1 MRLRSSIGVGSS
13 SARTPPSCKKR
24 GRDSL
29 APGAVPPIT
38 ALPDDVLVLIFN
50 EIYQPK
56 DLIQALVSRDC
67 PGHRINTI
75 LKQHPMR
82 RIWLL
87 TNQFGLRLSD
97 FNEHDASRLLSMAP
111 GALGVALCFV
121 DGTISLGRGPS
132 PGSMAE
138 PPRDE
143 DRYDEIGH
151 DEDLSGEIQLIHT
164 SRGYEESPDID
175 LLTTFDGAPWRR
187 RGATGLVYSPERL
200 CEEIR
205 EHGNWIYPW
214 VGDRRLR
221 YDLFKHTAKPQ
232 RIVFFSGH
240 GAPAEYCVNDAPED
254 PCTTVTSGFPGL
266 YWGWETGD
274 DDDGGAVVCARP
286 AAGAPCDAPLWGL
299 YSSKLF
305 STRREVWLAAKR
317 EEEGKNSELP

>member
-1 MRLRSSIGVGSS
+1 
-13 SARTPPSCKKR
+13 
-24 GRDSL
+24 
-29 APGAVPPIT
+29 
-38 ALPDDVLVLIFN
+38 
-50 EIYQPK
+50 
-56 DLIQALVSRDC
+56 
-67 PGHRINTI
+67 
-75 LKQHPMR
+75 MR

-87 TNQFGLRLSD
+87 LTDQFGLRLSD
-97 FNEHDASRLLSMAP
+97 FNKDDASRLLSMPP

-121 DGTISLGRGPS
+121 DGTVSLGRGPP

-143 DRYDEIGH
+143 DRYGETDHE
-151 DEDLSGEIQLIHT
+151 EDLSGEIQLIHT
-164 SRGYEESPDID
+164 SRGCEYPGKD
-175 LLTTFDGAPWRR
+175 LLTTFDGAPWRW

-205 EHGNWIYPW
+205 EQGNWIYPW

-286 AAGAPCDAPLWGL
+286 AARAPCDAPLWGL

-305 STRREVWLAAKR
+305 STRREAWLAANR
-317 EEEGKNSELP
+317 EVVERAE